1 MSILSATTSILAE
14 YSYILTFLIAIVA
27 FIVLIISIIMV
38 AAHKKKKE
46 NKAAMQLFED
56 IQKDSLENKK

>member
-1 MSILSATTSILAE
+1 MSILSATTSIAE
-14 YSYILTFLIAIVA
+14 YSYVLTLLVAIVA

>member
-1 MSILSATTSILAE
+1 MLLATTSSLSVYSDILAV
-14 YSYILTFLIAIVA
+14 LVVIVA
-27 FIVLIISIIMV
+27 FIVLIISIIMM

-46 NKAAMQLFED
+46 NKSAMQLFED

>member
-1 MSILSATTSILAE
+1 MSMLSASTSILSEYSDILA
-14 YSYILTFLIAIVA
+14 LLVVIVA
-27 FIVLIISIIMV
+27 FIVLIISIIMM

-46 NKAAMQLFED
+46 NKSAMQLFED

>member
-1 MSILSATTSILAE
+1 MSILSAATSISSG
-14 YSYILTFLIAIVA
+14 YSDILTLLIAIVA

>member
-1 MSILSATTSILAE
+1 MSILSVAASVSPVYSEILAV
-14 YSYILTFLIAIVA
+14 LVLIVA
-27 FIVLIISIIMV
+27 FIVLIISVIMM

-46 NKAAMQLFED
+46 NKSAMQLFED